1 MSGFDF
7 TQPFGGLPM
16 PSPWRDG
23 AKVYRER
30 HQQRDEEG
38 RPLTT
43 LPIVTDAE
51 GWVGLRP
58 PYTGRHRAEDSPLA
72 PLALAEATG
81 AWHIGRSWSGS
92 AIEDACGCVKAACGL
107 VDSSIPAVC
116 DQHEASRTIRQGHPA
131 SRCPGATR

>member
-7 TQPFGGLPM
+7 SQPYGGVPLSDLLRP
-16 PSPWRDG
+16 G
-23 AKVYRER
+23 VNVYRER

-58 PYTGRHRAEDSPLA
+58 PYNGRHRAEDI
-72 PLALAEATG
+72 ATRPEV
-81 AWHIGRSWSGS
+81 ATVMHVGRSWSGH
-92 AIEDACGCVKAACGL
+92 AIEDDCACVKAPCGL
-107 VDSSIPAVC
+107 VDSSVPAAC
-116 DQHEASRTIRQGHPA
+116 DQHESSRTIRQGHLASNCPA
-131 SRCPGATR
+131 VTR